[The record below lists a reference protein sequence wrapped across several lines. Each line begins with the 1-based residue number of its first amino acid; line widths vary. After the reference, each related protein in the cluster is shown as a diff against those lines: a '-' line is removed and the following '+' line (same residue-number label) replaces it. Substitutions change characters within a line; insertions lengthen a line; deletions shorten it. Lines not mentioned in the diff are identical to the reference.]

1 MSNDHTNTSNLDILN
16 EIKTD
21 AIIYSAC
28 LANKRLSKYLRS
40 SKSKYLNIDKHE
52 KKDIYRQID
61 SDALIDLPTI
71 QRKLSLFS
79 RYKLVDNSV
88 SFVTYIADWLFFI
101 SMNFVNNKRTTLAIY
116 SILSDRVKVH
126 GESNACAMLDKLWA
140 DRWIVNCDEYLMIR
154 LTVTQKNINQDKL
167 TFPDII
173 ESHLDHAKQNSS
185 SLDEWFENLYRLM
198 PLALYGHLLY
208 AEDESEDGKTLCRY
222 FDEIG
227 ADIYGI
233 IGSCMSEGVIKGK
246 NEALTDMF
254 LNPVNK
260 TEDDILSLRRELSY
274 NLRARVTWNMITFVK
289 KWLIASKNGSFFD

>member
-1 MSNDHTNTSNLDILN
+1 
-16 EIKTD
+16 
-21 AIIYSAC
+21 
-28 LANKRLSKYLRS
+28 
-40 SKSKYLNIDKHE
+40 
-52 KKDIYRQID
+52 
-61 SDALIDLPTI
+61 
-71 QRKLSLFS
+71 
-79 RYKLVDNSV
+79 
-88 SFVTYIADWLFFI
+88 
-101 SMNFVNNKRTTLAIY
+101 
-116 SILSDRVKVH
+116 
-126 GESNACAMLDKLWA
+126 
-140 DRWIVNCDEYLMIR
+140 
-154 LTVTQKNINQDKL
+154 
-167 TFPDII
+167 
-173 ESHLDHAKQNSS
+173 
-185 SLDEWFENLYRLM
+185 M